1 MLIISTATVS
11 LLLVGVL
18 ALLMTPSRTREADD
32 SGVADGV
39 DDSGLAIVTDFV
51 TFAPAAGSPD
61 SGPVGTATGP
71 VDETTVD
78 ATDGPA
84 VVGGRSAPDD
94 RIATT
99 PAPSVGFG
107 TGQATSSGLVPSISV
122 TIAGAAVVTPLGN
135 GLAVTTESALGG
147 AAGSFNAVL
156 PTGERVIADVI
167 TATDGVVFVAVAGMD
182 DGMAIAPEAS
192 DPGSLYLSI
201 GGTTMPIDSRALAS
215 MVIPEATPVIDVD
228 GDLVG
233 LCTYGPDGIQVVP
246 VGEVPELTAPTVP
259 DTDAAPDSEPAVSSL
274 PPAVDPA
281 PGATSP
287 ATEPDASTSV
297 ATSAAVTTSTSS
309 STTSSVPGR

>member
-1 MLIISTATVS
+1 VLIISTATVS

-156 PTGERVIADVI
+156 PTGERVIA
-167 TATDGVVFVAVAGMD
+167 
-182 DGMAIAPEAS
+182 
-192 DPGSLYLSI
+192 
-201 GGTTMPIDSRALAS
+201 GTTMPIDSRALAS

-259 DTDAAPDSEPAVSSL
+259 DTDAAPDSEPAVSSS